1 MKSNTICV
9 ILSAKGCD
17 HMSLGSSIYWLRT
30 SLKLS
35 QVDFAKKIGS
45 SQSAVTAWE
54 NGVRKPTVKMLE
66 TISNTFNVSIDN
78 FINPPDHVPTM
89 RESDERDSRV
99 RVLNNLI
106 SRMSDQ
112 QLIVLTQVAVE
123 FTRKNGDDSDV

>member
-1 MKSNTICV
+1 
-9 ILSAKGCD
+9 
-17 HMSLGSSIYWLRT
+17 MSLGRSIYWLRT